1 MEGLGMKRFLLQLL
15 SLLPALFL
23 SAGAFAQE
31 TEEIY
36 WGEARDE
43 KGQVVYREKHITNYV
58 DGKTKRSLTIYEDP
72 SGREIATLE
81 SDYTLSLAMPTYV
94 FKDFERDY
102 EEGLRFRDG
111 DYYIFSRDSKEGE
124 QEKRLKSAASV
135 FSCQGWHYYVVE
147 NLDRIERGEV
157 FKVKLIFPNKLR
169 AYDFKIQKV
178 SSEGDTV
185 RVKVKFANW
194 LVSWAVPQL
203 DLLYSKTERK
213 LTRYNGVSNIF
224 DENDDLQ
231 EVTITYFDE
240 RPVD

>member
-1 MEGLGMKRFLLQLL
+1 MRRFLPPLFFLL
-15 SLLPALFL
+15 LLLLFPFE
-23 SAGAFAQE
+23 AFAQE

-36 WGEARDE
+36 WGEARDDQ
-43 KGQVVYREKHITNYV
+43 GNLVYREKHITNHV
-58 DGKTKRSLTIYEDP
+58 DGRTKRSLTLYEDP
-72 SGREIATLE
+72 TGREIASLE

-94 FKDFERDY
+94 FKDYQRDY

-111 DYYIFSRDSKEGE
+111 DYYIFNKSSKDGE
-124 QEKRLKSAASV
+124 KEERLKDPASV

-147 NLDRIERGEV
+147 NLDRIERGDV

-169 AYDFKIQKV
+169 GYDFKIEKV

-203 DLLYSKTERK
+203 DLRYSKKERK
-213 LTRYNGVSNIF
+213 LTEYRGVSNIF

-231 EVTITYFDE
+231 EVHITYSDD
-240 RPVD
+240 RPAD

>member
-1 MEGLGMKRFLLQLL
+1 MLLAAL
-15 SLLPALFL
+15 SVD
-23 SAGAFAQE
+23 GFAQE
-31 TEEIY
+31 TEVVY

-43 KGQVVYREKHITNYV
+43 QDKLLYREKHITTYV
-58 DGKTKRSLTIYEDP
+58 DGKTKKSLTLYEDP
-72 SGREIATLE
+72 AGRQIATLE

-94 FKDFERDY
+94 FKDYQRDY
-102 EEGLRFRDG
+102 EEGLRYRDG
-111 DYYIFSRDSKEGE
+111 DYYIFNKSSKDGE
-124 QEKRLKSAASV
+124 KERRLKDPASV

-147 NLDRIERGEV
+147 NLDRIERGDV
-157 FKVKLIFPNKLR
+157 FKIKLIFPNKLR
-169 AYDFKIQKV
+169 GYDFKIEKV

-213 LTRYNGVSNIF
+213 LIDYRGVSNIF

-231 EVTITYFDE
+231 EVHITYSDD
-240 RPVD
+240 RPADSKTAE